1 MDFNA
6 SLRRAIKTGN
16 VILGQN
22 NTEKC
27 IKEGKAQMIVVA
39 GNCPAAFKSKL
50 SGYENLFI
58 HTFEGSSVLLARR
71 AVNPS
76 WLARLLLLPRANQI
90 FSRLRGYDMVE
101 VKLTEDCMRLISQFE
116 SLTGAGSRDCVVDER
131 NARLIFVI
139 NPGDMGLAIGKKGA
153 SIKKASEVMGK
164 KIEVVEYNSNPEQF
178 IKNCF
183 LPAQV
188 TSIIFEGEPE
198 EQTVQ
203 VEVTG

>member
-1 MDFNA
+1 
-6 SLRRAIKTGN
+6 
-16 VILGQN
+16 
-22 NTEKC
+22 
-27 IKEGKAQMIVVA
+27 
-39 GNCPAAFKSKL
+39 
-50 SGYENLFI
+50 
-58 HTFEGSSVLLARR
+58 
-71 AVNPS
+71 
-76 WLARLLLLPRANQI
+76 
-90 FSRLRGYDMVE
+90 MVE

-153 SIKKASEVMGK
+153 SIKKASDVMGK
-164 KIEVVEYNSNPEQF
+164 KIEVVEYNSNPGQF

-188 TSIIFEGEPE
+188 TSIIFEGEPD

-203 VEVTG
+203 VEVRDEDRGIAIGKDGKNIFKAKKLSQRQHNIMDVQILQKPIEGTEAEQAVE